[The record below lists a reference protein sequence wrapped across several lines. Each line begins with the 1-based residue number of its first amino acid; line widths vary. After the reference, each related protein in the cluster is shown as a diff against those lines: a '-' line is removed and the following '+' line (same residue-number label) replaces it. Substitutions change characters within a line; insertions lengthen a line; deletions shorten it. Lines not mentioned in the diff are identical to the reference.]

1 MYAFYKFDFVIFS
14 FLDVVWYKN
23 DKLVSNT
30 QNVKVRISD
39 EEKKTSLTIKHATE
53 EDDATYVCKATSE
66 IGLATT
72 KAKLRVTGTIFF
84 KSIKLYTSYSRLSIK
99 NLYVI

>member
-1 MYAFYKFDFVIFS
+1 M
-14 FLDVVWYKN
+14 
-23 DKLVSNT
+23 
-30 QNVKVRISD
+30 KVRISD

-72 KAKLRVTGTIFF
+72 KAKLRVTGTI
-84 KSIKLYTSYSRLSIK
+84 
-99 NLYVI
+99 

>member
-1 MYAFYKFDFVIFS
+1 MLIINSISLFFS

-72 KAKLRVTGTIFF
+72 KAKLRVTGTISFLIYQTIYMLFTF
-84 KSIKLYTSYSRLSIK
+84 KH
-99 NLYVI
+99 

>member
-1 MYAFYKFDFVIFS
+1 M
-14 FLDVVWYKN
+14 
-23 DKLVSNT
+23 
-30 QNVKVRISD
+30 KVRISD

-72 KAKLRVTGTIFF
+72 KAKLRVTGTVSFLIYQTIYMLFTF
-84 KSIKLYTSYSRLSIK
+84 KH
-99 NLYVI
+99 

>member
-1 MYAFYKFDFVIFS
+1 M
-14 FLDVVWYKN
+14 
-23 DKLVSNT
+23 
-30 QNVKVRISD
+30 KVRISD

-72 KAKLRVTGTIFF
+72 KAKLRVTGTISFLIYQTIYMLFTF
-84 KSIKLYTSYSRLSIK
+84 KH
-99 NLYVI
+99 